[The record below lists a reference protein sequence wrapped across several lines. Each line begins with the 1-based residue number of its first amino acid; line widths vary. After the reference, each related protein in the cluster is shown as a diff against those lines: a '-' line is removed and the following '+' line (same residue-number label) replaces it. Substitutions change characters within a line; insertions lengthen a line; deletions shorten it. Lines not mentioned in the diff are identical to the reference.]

1 MYIPLL
7 ITSLYLYV
15 SVKKSDSS
23 FTPSFSELWQVCIN
37 LLITE
42 LLYYVADSYIYT
54 YINFSFTNLIMF
66 FISQDIYFYFMHY
79 LFHNHLY
86 IFHIKHHT
94 EYGPFY
100 AWHATIPDH
109 IFLNL
114 FSFGI
119 PFYLFNNSSLVFVL
133 LVILQIYTSINGH
146 TKKSPHSIH
155 HKNVKKRLGSI
166 YLVDRLLGTY

>member
-7 ITSLYLYV
+7 ITSWYLYV

-23 FTPSFSELWQVCIN
+23 FAPSFSESLQVYIN

-42 LLYYVADSYIYT
+42 LLYYLADSCIYT
-54 YINFSFTNLIMF
+54 YINFSFINLIMV
-66 FISQDIYFYFMHY
+66 FIAQDIYFYFMHY
-79 LFHNHLY
+79 LLHNHLY
-86 IFHIKHHT
+86 LFHIKHHT
-94 EYGPFY
+94 KYGPFY
-100 AWHATIPDH
+100 AWYSTIPDH

-114 FSFGI
+114 FSLGV

-146 TKKSPHSIH
+146 TDNSPHSIH